1 MPRKSTI
8 ILGLFLLILGA
19 GLRFRQYFV
28 VEQIALKLLI
38 AASVVIVIYLLLISS
53 RKKIFL
59 NYKDLL
65 YYAVV
70 LAILCGFCYESPTS
84 NKLKN
89 QKYVERLSGIINGY
103 IQRHNRTP
111 LTFDEAVADS
121 GEVLPNRG
129 DADGNPYFYLRISDR
144 IYILRTLGPNGQNDF
159 GQADDIQIDHVA
171 GKSVTFDEVSVWID
185 SQGTPEEREAFA
197 AHRTFLRPLGDQRSY

>member
-8 ILGLFLLILGA
+8 IVGLVLLILGV
-19 GLRFRQYFV
+19 GLRFREYFV
-28 VEQIALKLLI
+28 LEQIALKLLI
-38 AASVVIVIYLLLISS
+38 AVSLVIFIYLLLISS

-70 LAILCGFCYESPTS
+70 LAILCGFSYESPTS

-89 QKYVERLSGIINGY
+89 QKYTERLSGIINGY

-111 LTFDEAVADS
+111 LTFDEALADS

-129 DADGNPYFYLRISDR
+129 DADGNPYFYIRISNR
-144 IYILRTLGPNGQNDF
+144 IYILRTLGPKGQNDF
-159 GQADDIQIDHVA
+159 GRADDVQISHVA
-171 GKSVTFDEVSVWID
+171 GHSVSFDELSVWID
-185 SQGTPEEREAFA
+185 SQGTPEEREALEN
-197 AHRTFLRPLGDQRSY
+197 HRSFLQANR